1 MLTKFEMVQ
10 SVSSW
15 QSTTG
20 SEPCRLRIGHVNVY
34 HLYSK
39 VQNVGMLPTKSPY
52 VHLLGLSETRLDSS
66 LGDESLSIPII
77 PLFEVTLHMVDKL
90 AWCYNIQKRRT
101 HH

>member
-1 MLTKFEMVQ
+1 MVQ

-39 VQNVGMLPTKSPY
+39 VQNVCMLPTQSPY

-66 LGDESLSIPII
+66 LGDESLSIPNYTII
-77 PLFEVTLHMVDKL
+77 RGDAAHGGQTGMVLQYSK
-90 AWCYNIQKRRT
+90 T
-101 HH
+101 